1 MESRMR
7 TQTQRYR
14 MNDLH
19 EVDRKLKELRINF
32 EKVTNEIGGIR
43 FLKGERTV
51 ALWDR
56 DDQALTIY

>member
-1 MESRMR
+1 MR

>member
-1 MESRMR
+1 MR

-19 EVDRKLKELRINF
+19 EVDRKLKELRITF
-32 EKVTNEIGGIR
+32 EKVTNEVGGIR
-43 FLKGERTV
+43 FLKGEQTV